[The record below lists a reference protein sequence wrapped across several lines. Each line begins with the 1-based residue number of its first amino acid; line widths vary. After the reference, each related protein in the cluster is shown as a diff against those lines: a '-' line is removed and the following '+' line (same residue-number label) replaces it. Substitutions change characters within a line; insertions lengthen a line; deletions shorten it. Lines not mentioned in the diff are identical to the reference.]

1 MKLFLFAAPGMAL
14 REQRVV
20 PRGQFP
26 RDAVPWGAP
35 LCPLSG
41 GGAPDPLP
49 LAGAGWET
57 LWLGVGALGRGP
69 EPQRVRAPRQRLK
82 ALKLS
87 HQARREASA
96 EKFFSVG

>member
-35 LCPLSG
+35 LCPLPG
-41 GGAPDPLP
+41 GGALESLCLLRGRDGRRS
-49 LAGAGWET
+49 GAAWERS
-57 LWLGVGALGRGP
+57 GERDGNP
-69 EPQRVRAPRQRLK
+69 
-82 ALKLS
+82 
-87 HQARREASA
+87 
-96 EKFFSVG
+96 